1 LEVILPNGI
10 TKETFERADTDSKL
24 NILYDQQLL
33 IVNSIY
39 ELRNKDSNITVHCS
53 DQWSECDRR
62 FKLIEKIWY
71 KLMGGVL
78 LLAIIVPIITN
89 LAMYLFI

>member
-1 LEVILPNGI
+1 LPNGVS
-10 TKETFERADTDSKL
+10 KETFERADTDSKL
-24 NILYDQQLL
+24 NILFDQQLL
-33 IVNSIY
+33 IVESISC
-39 ELRNKDSNITVHCS
+39 LRTKDSNISVHC
-53 DQWSECDRR
+53 DTQWKGCDSK
-62 FKLIEKIWY
+62 FKLIEKNWY